1 MGDNAVTGRVEE
13 WGQYDPDMKKAYQL
27 RTADGERSERAM
39 RYREA
44 KRIGRPTNCTDF
56 YINEIEAVEDRA

>member
-1 MGDNAVTGRVEE
+1 MGDNAINGRVEE
-13 WGQYDPDMKKAYQL
+13 WGQYDPMAKEAYQ
-27 RTADGERSERAM
+27 RGITDSERSERRM

-44 KRIGRPTNCTDF
+44 KRIGRPTTCTDF